1 MLFNDF
7 SMVFMKTTTLKYS
20 CIWAQSWGEYC
31 LCSHN
36 AVERACGDQITHENQ
51 TRLSASLKR
60 ECLNAFSVI
69 NFFYCSFSTRF
80 SPVQLCHLC
89 GIMIRNI
96 KNFTLISTEIPALH
110 IDRIVFIE
118 STEAALAPAGQ
129 LTPEVCT
136 VAPAWVCDG
145 QLWVNFVCAVQTQS
159 CQCTA
164 VRQWS
169 SKTK

>member
-1 MLFNDF
+1 MLFDDF

-20 CIWAQSWGEYC
+20 CIWAQSWGDTVCAATTQWKE
-31 LCSHN
+31 L
-36 AVERACGDQITHENQ
+36 VVIR
-51 TRLSASLKR
+51 SASLKR

-69 NFFYCSFSTRF
+69 NFFYCSFESFVFFVKLF

-110 IDRIVFIE
+110 IDRIVFIK
-118 STEAALAPAGQ
+118 STEAALAPVGQ

-145 QLWVNFVCAVQTQS
+145 QLWVNCVCAVQTQT

>member
-1 MLFNDF
+1 
-7 SMVFMKTTTLKYS
+7 
-20 CIWAQSWGEYC
+20 
-31 LCSHN
+31 
-36 AVERACGDQITHENQ
+36 
-51 TRLSASLKR
+51 
-60 ECLNAFSVI
+60 
-69 NFFYCSFSTRF
+69 
-80 SPVQLCHLC
+80 
-89 GIMIRNI
+89 MIRNI

-118 STEAALAPAGQ
+118 STEAALAPVGQ

-169 SKTK
+169 SKTKKQCQLDVEHDDAPHQELVLLRDAITVSQTHFAN

>member
-1 MLFNDF
+1 M
-7 SMVFMKTTTLKYS
+7 
-20 CIWAQSWGEYC
+20 
-31 LCSHN
+31 
-36 AVERACGDQITHENQ
+36 
-51 TRLSASLKR
+51 
-60 ECLNAFSVI
+60 
-69 NFFYCSFSTRF
+69 
-80 SPVQLCHLC
+80 QLCHLC

-145 QLWVNFVCAVQTQS
+145 QLWVNFVCVQCKLKLANALQ
-159 CQCTA
+159 
-164 VRQWS
+164 
-169 SKTK
+169 